1 VIERPH
7 PSKTG
12 SGGVQEAGPEDTGA
26 RQTPASREECA
37 SRPTILL
44 VDDDRRNRTLLRD
57 YLESRY
63 RVLEAENGR
72 GGLEVLEREPVDLVL
87 LDVMM
92 PELSGFDTCRLIRER
107 GGEGFLPVLLLTAL
121 NEQDDRNAGLSAGA
135 DDFLTKPVD
144 RRELLLRVQAFLKMR
159 QQDAMIRRQLADLK
173 HLQALKDDLVSLLVH
188 DVRNPLMGVQGF
200 LELLQRKLAKTG
212 QPDVTLFLERAT
224 ESSQRLREILEDML
238 NVRLLE
244 AGELHLVRERLS
256 LGVLAADAVATLEGA
271 AKSQKVGLSL
281 TVADEVFVRA
291 DRKLSRR
298 CLENLLAN
306 AVKYSRSGDI
316 IEVTVR
322 RVERGGSVEIADRGP
337 GIPDALKTEVFEK
350 FGSVEAKRD
359 TARRGYGLGLYLVRL
374 VLQAHEG
381 SVSVIDRPG
390 GGSIFHTFMP
400 S

>member
-1 VIERPH
+1 LIETTH
-7 PSKTG
+7 PPKTG
-12 SGGVQEAGPEDTGA
+12 PAGVQEIGPDEGSA
-26 RQTPASREECA
+26 
-37 SRPTILL
+37 RPTILL

-63 RVLEAENGR
+63 RVLEAESGR

-92 PELSGFDTCRLIRER
+92 PEMSGFDTCRLIRER

-121 NEQDDRNAGLSAGA
+121 SEQDDRNAGLSAGA

-159 QQDAMIRRQLADLK
+159 RQDAMIRRQLQDLM
-173 HLQALKDDLVSLLVH
+173 HLQTLKDDLVSLIVH

-200 LELLQRKLAKTG
+200 LELLQRKLVKTS
-212 QPDVTLFLERAT
+212 QPDVAVFLERAT
-224 ESSQRLREILEDML
+224 ESCQRLREILEDML

-281 TVADEVFVRA
+281 TVAEEAFVRA

-306 AVKYSRSGDI
+306 AVKYSRSGDT
-316 IEVTVR
+316 IELTVR
-322 RVERGGSVEIADRGP
+322 RAERGGLVEIADRGP
-337 GIPDALKTEVFEK
+337 GIPDALKSEVFEK
-350 FGSVEAKRD
+350 FGSVEARRD
-359 TARRGYGLGLYLVRL
+359 TARRGFGLGLYLVRL
-374 VLQAHEG
+374 VLAAHEG
-381 SVSVIDRPG
+381 SVSVSDRPG
-390 GGSIFHTFMP
+390 GGSVFRVFLP